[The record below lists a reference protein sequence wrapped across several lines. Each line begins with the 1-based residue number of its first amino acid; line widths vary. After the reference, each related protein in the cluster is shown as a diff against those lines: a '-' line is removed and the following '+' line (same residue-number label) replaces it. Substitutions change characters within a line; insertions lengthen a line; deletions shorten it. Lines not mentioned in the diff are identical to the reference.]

1 MTMISLSDDD
11 VGARLRKAR
20 ERLGISQADLAADAG
35 IRQATLSS
43 VENGGN
49 AMMSTLRAIRDA
61 LTAAR
66 KRGRQ

>member
-1 MTMISLSDDD
+1 MISLSDDD
-11 VGARLRKAR
+11 VGAKLRKAR
-20 ERLGISQADLAADAG
+20 ERLGISQAALAADAG

-61 LTAAR
+61 LT
-66 KRGRQ
+66 KIRQKGKVAK